1 MIYLDNQ
8 ASTPIHPDILKFTTK
23 VMQENFANPHS
34 QHMLGQKSMHII
46 DNARRIIT
54 EYLGIQF
61 SELVFTSGA
70 TESNNIAIQGVILQ
84 SLQTREKV
92 EIITTLIEHSSVIA
106 TIQALIDRYPN
117 RIIHKYIPIDERG
130 VVMVENI
137 QSLLTLDTVLVSII
151 HANNEIGTIQ
161 PIRDI
166 GRMLKKYNP
175 DSIYPLF
182 HSDGAQAMWSEEI
195 NLNYSNLDLYS
206 ISGHK
211 MYAPKGIG
219 ALYIKKNTP
228 IHPLFYGGGQEYGI
242 RSGTLNTAGIAG
254 LGESVRLLTLP
265 EHKETIAKVLDLRN
279 ILLDKLFQIPAI
291 TLNGDREMRLPQNI
305 NIGIAGRSADKLVIA
320 ADLAGLAISAG
331 SACHSGAMQESEV
344 IKAISPNSPEKAK
357 QSIRISLS
365 QFTTEAEIQEA
376 YNIIKFI
383 IDS

>member
-8 ASTPIHPDILKFTTK
+8 ASTPIHPEVLKVVTQ

-34 QHMLGQKSMHII
+34 QHILGQKAMHII
-46 DNARRIIT
+46 DNSRRIIA
-54 EYLGIQF
+54 EYLGVKF
-61 SELVFTSGA
+61 SEIIFTSGA

-84 SLQTREKV
+84 ALETKEKI
-92 EIITTLIEHSSVIA
+92 EIITTPIEHSAVISP
-106 TIQALIDRYPN
+106 IKALLNRYPN
-117 RIIHKYIPIDERG
+117 RIIHKIAPIDESG
-130 VVMVENI
+130 IVKVQDI
-137 QSLLTLDTVLVSII
+137 QNLLTPDTVLVSII

-175 DSIYPLF
+175 DSVYPLF
-182 HSDGAQAMWSEEI
+182 HSDGAQAVWSEEI

-219 ALYIKKNTP
+219 ALYIKQNTTISP
-228 IHPLFYGGGQEYGI
+228 IVYGGGQEYGI
-242 RSGTLNTAGIAG
+242 RAGTLNTTGIAG
-254 LGESVRLLTLP
+254 LGEAVRLLTIP
-265 EHKETIAKVLDLRN
+265 EHQAAVAKVRDLRN
-279 ILLDKLFQIPAI
+279 ALLDQLLQIQGI
-291 TLNGDREMRLPQNI
+291 TLNGDRTNRLPQNI
-305 NIGIAGRSADKLVIA
+305 NIAIAGQSAEKIVIA

-344 IKAISPNSPEKAK
+344 IKAISPNKQDKAK

-365 QFTTEAEIQEA
+365 QFSTEEEIQA
-376 YNIIKFI
+376 TYNIMKKI
-383 IDS
+383 I

>member
-8 ASTPIHPDILKFTTK
+8 ASTPIHPEVLRVVSQ
-23 VMQENFANPHS
+23 VMQDNFANPNS

-46 DNARRIIT
+46 DDARRIISD
-54 EYLGIQF
+54 YFGVQF
-61 SELVFTSGA
+61 SEIIFTSGA

-84 SLQTREKV
+84 ALQIQEKV
-92 EIITTLIEHSSVIA
+92 EIITTPIEHSAVIA
-106 TIQALIDRYPN
+106 PIKALINRYPN
-117 RIIHKYIPIDERG
+117 KIIHKIAPIDESG
-130 VVMVENI
+130 IVKVEDI
-137 QSLLTLDTVLVSII
+137 QNLLTSDTVLVSII

-175 DSIYPLF
+175 ESIYPLF
-182 HSDGAQAMWSEEI
+182 HSDGAQAVWSEEI
-195 NLNYSNLDLYS
+195 NFNYSNLDLYS

-228 IHPLFYGGGQEYGI
+228 INPMIYGGGQEYGI
-242 RSGTLNTAGIAG
+242 RSGTLNTTGIAG
-254 LGESVRLLTLP
+254 LGEAIRLLTLP
-265 EHKETIAKVLDLRN
+265 EHKEIVAKVSNLRN
-279 ILLDKLFQIPAI
+279 NLLDKLLNIQDI
-291 TLNGDREMRLPQNI
+291 TLNGDREIRLPQNI
-305 NIGIAGRSADKLVIA
+305 NIFIQNQNSDKIVIA

-344 IKAISPNSPEKAK
+344 IMAIHPDQPIKAK

-365 QFTTEAEIQEA
+365 QFTTEEEIQSA
-376 YNIIKFI
+376 YNIIKVI
-383 IDS
+383 ISL

>member
-8 ASTPIHPDILKFTTK
+8 ASTPIHPEVLKLTTQ
-23 VMQENFANPHS
+23 VMQDNFANPHS
-34 QHMLGQKSMHII
+34 QHTFGQKAMHIV
-46 DNARRIIT
+46 DNTRRIIS

-61 SELVFTSGA
+61 SELIFTSGA
-70 TESNNIAIQGVILQ
+70 TESNNIAIQGVIKEAIQ
-84 SLQTREKV
+84 IKEKI
-92 EIITTLIEHSSVIA
+92 EIITTPIEHSAVISP
-106 TIQALIDRYPN
+106 IQALMQEYPD
-117 RIIHKYIPIDERG
+117 RIIHKIIPIDSSG
-130 VVMVENI
+130 IVKVEDI
-137 QSLLTLDTVLVSII
+137 QNLLTPDTVLVSII

-166 GRMLKKYNP
+166 GRMLKKYNSE
-175 DSIYPLF
+175 SIYPLF
-182 HSDGAQAMWSEEI
+182 HSDGAQAVWSEDI
-195 NLNYSNLDLYS
+195 NLHYANLDLYS

-228 IHPLFYGGGQEYGI
+228 IHPLCYGGGQEYGI

-265 EHKETIAKVLDLRN
+265 EHQESLVRIRDLRN
-279 ILLDKLFQIPAI
+279 TLLNQLLQIEGI
-291 TLNGDREMRLPQNI
+291 TLNGDREIRLPQNI
-305 NIGIAGRSADKLVIA
+305 NITIAGQSAEKLVIA

-344 IKAISPNSPEKAK
+344 IKVINPDQPIKAK

-365 QFTTEAEIQEA
+365 QFTTADEVQET
-376 YNIIKFI
+376 YNIIKSI
-383 IDS
+383 I

>member
-8 ASTPIHPDILKFTTK
+8 ASTPIHPEVLKLTTQ
-23 VMQENFANPHS
+23 VMQDNFANPHS
-34 QHMLGQKSMHII
+34 QHTFGQKAMHIV
-46 DNARRIIT
+46 DNTRRIIS

-61 SELVFTSGA
+61 SELIFTSGA
-70 TESNNIAIQGVILQ
+70 TESNNIAIQGVIKKALE
-84 SLQTREKV
+84 TKEKV
-92 EIITTLIEHSSVIA
+92 EIITTPIEHSAVIA
-106 TIQALIDRYPN
+106 PIQALIREYPD
-117 RIIHKYIPIDERG
+117 RIIHNIVSIDASG
-130 VVMVENI
+130 IVKVEDI
-137 QSLLTLDTVLVSII
+137 QSLLTPDTVLVSII

-175 DSIYPLF
+175 ESIYPLF
-182 HSDGAQAMWSEEI
+182 HSDGAQAVWSEDI
-195 NLNYSNLDLYS
+195 NLHYANLDLYS

-228 IHPLFYGGGQEYGI
+228 IQPLCYGGGQEYGL

-254 LGESVRLLTLP
+254 LGEAIRLLTLI
-265 EHKETIAKVLDLRN
+265 EHKEAIERIRDLRST
-279 ILLDKLFQIPAI
+279 LLDQLLQIEGI

-305 NIGIAGRSADKLVIA
+305 NITIAGQLAEKLVIA

-344 IKAISPNSPEKAK
+344 IKAIHPDQPTRAK
-357 QSIRISLS
+357 QSVRISLS
-365 QFTTEAEIQEA
+365 QFTTADEVQQT
-376 YNIIKFI
+376 YNIIKSI
-383 IDS
+383 I

>member
-8 ASTPIHPDILKFTTK
+8 ASTPIHPEVLKVVTQ

-34 QHMLGQKSMHII
+34 QHILGQKAMHII
-46 DNARRIIT
+46 DNSRRIIA
-54 EYLGIQF
+54 EYLGVKF
-61 SELVFTSGA
+61 SEIIFTSGA

-84 SLQTREKV
+84 ALETKEKI
-92 EIITTLIEHSSVIA
+92 EIITTPIEHSAVISP
-106 TIQALIDRYPN
+106 IKALLNRYPN
-117 RIIHKYIPIDERG
+117 RIIHKIAPIDESG
-130 VVMVENI
+130 IVKVQDI
-137 QSLLTLDTVLVSII
+137 QNLLTPDTVLVSII

-175 DSIYPLF
+175 DSVYPLF
-182 HSDGAQAMWSEEI
+182 HSDGAQAVWSEEI

-219 ALYIKKNTP
+219 ALYIKQNTTISP
-228 IHPLFYGGGQEYGI
+228 IVYGGGQEYGI
-242 RSGTLNTAGIAG
+242 RAGTLNTTGIAG
-254 LGESVRLLTLP
+254 LGEAVRLLTIP
-265 EHKETIAKVLDLRN
+265 EHQAAVAKVRDLRN
-279 ILLDKLFQIPAI
+279 TLLDQLLQIQGI
-291 TLNGDREMRLPQNI
+291 TLNGDRTNRLPQNI
-305 NIGIAGRSADKLVIA
+305 NIAIAGQSAEKIVIA

-344 IKAISPNSPEKAK
+344 IKAISPNKQDKAK

-365 QFTTEAEIQEA
+365 QFSTEEEIQA
-376 YNIIKFI
+376 TYNIMKKI
-383 IDS
+383 I